1 MPERRST
8 LGSVLA
14 RVQLALAAAL
24 AVVAGLL
31 AVLLLTGDGSEPA
44 PAELGVGPSGF
55 VGALRPEVPPEDFRL
70 TDQDG
75 RRVALSDFRGQVVA
89 LTFLYTTCED
99 TCPVTTSQIRGALD
113 DLGRE
118 VPVLAVSVDP
128 PGDTP
133 ARARRFLLDQ
143 RMTGR
148 MSFLLGSPAELDPV
162 WKAYGIQPQGRGKD
176 AFDHSAH
183 VVLIDRQGRQRIGHP
198 VSRLRP
204 EGLAHDLEVLLAEPE
219 PRRAASSGAPS
230 RQ

>member
-1 MPERRST
+1 
-8 LGSVLA
+8 VLA
-14 RVQLALAAAL
+14 RIQLALAAAL
-24 AVVAGLL
+24 AIVAGVL
-31 AVLLLTGDGSEPA
+31 AVLLLSGDTARPA
-44 PAELGVGPSGF
+44 PTGELGVGPSGF
-55 VGALRPEVPPEDFRL
+55 AGALRPDIPPQDFAL

-99 TCPVTTSQIRGALD
+99 TCPLTTSQIRGALD
-113 DLGRE
+113 DLGQD

-148 MSFLLGSPAELDPV
+148 MRFLLGSERVLEPV
-162 WKAYGIQPQGRGKD
+162 WRAYGIQPQGRGKD
-176 AFDHSAH
+176 LFEHSAH
-183 VVLIDRQGRQRIGHP
+183 VVLIDREGRQRIGHP
-198 VSRLRP
+198 VSKLRP
-204 EGLAHDLEVLLAEPE
+204 DALAHDLRVLAEE
-219 PRRAASSGAPS
+219 GPRARAAGPS

>member
-1 MPERRST
+1 M
-8 LGSVLA
+8 LA
-14 RVQLALAAAL
+14 RIQLALAAAL
-24 AVVAGLL
+24 AVVAAVL
-31 AVLLLTGDGSEPA
+31 AGLLLTAGDPDPAA

-55 VGALRPEVPPEDFRL
+55 VGALRPEIPPQDFRL
-70 TDQDG
+70 TDEEG

-99 TCPVTTSQIRGALD
+99 TCPITTSQIRGALD
-113 DLGRE
+113 DLGGD

-128 PGDTP
+128 AGDTR

-148 MSFLLGSPAELDPV
+148 MRFLLGSPAQLERV
-162 WKAYGIQPQGRGKD
+162 WKAYGIQPQGRGKE

-183 VVLIDRQGRQRIGHP
+183 VVLIDREGRQRIGHP
-198 VSRLRP
+198 AAKLRP
-204 EGLAHDLEVLLAEPE
+204 EGLAHDLRVLADEQ
-219 PRRAASSGAPS
+219 PRRGADPS